1 MDKNDMRLD
10 ASLVFD
16 AHRVRFRP
24 NKKRAK
30 HNSLSSY
37 FGYH

>member
-16 AHRVRFRP
+16 AYRIRFRP
-24 NKKRAK
+24 NKKRA
-30 HNSLSSY
+30 NCVSLSSY